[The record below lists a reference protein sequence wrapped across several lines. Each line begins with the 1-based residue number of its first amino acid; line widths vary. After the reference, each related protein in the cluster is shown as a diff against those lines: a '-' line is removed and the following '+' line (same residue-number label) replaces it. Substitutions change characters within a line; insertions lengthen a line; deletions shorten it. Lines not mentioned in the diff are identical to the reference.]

1 MVVQSHESHSNQVP
15 FTYTQL
21 TPLGHNCTKVVGTL
35 QELYRYSV
43 VYLSRSGERL
53 ACHTVQYP
61 KILGFTLK

>member
-43 VYLSRSGERL
+43 PTHSGVENVWRVM
-53 ACHTVQYP
+53 HP